1 MKWALKRLSAS
12 RFSRNFFSIFRA
24 NVFAQILAFASLPV
38 LSRLYNPTDFGV
50 LAAFLATLSV
60 LSAVATSRFDWCVP
74 NAPNKSTGA
83 ALVFLGLASLVVF
96 DLVVVLLLQ
105 IGADSMA
112 VSLMTT
118 DPKVAHSLGEA
129 YQLLPLA
136 VLGTGVLALFKG
148 WCVRE
153 NELLPVGRSSML
165 QSAVRVASA
174 IVGGVAGLGAI
185 GLVGANVASVWG
197 AALALTGVI
206 KGQDFGAPR
215 RFPARV
221 RLALRRFWKQAYWS
235 VAVSLLNALSLSM
248 PLVLVSYFYSAR
260 EAGWYSLMY
269 TVALGPVALMTTALS
284 QAYWAHA
291 AVLAKT
297 SEYRQLHDHFL
308 LTTRKLAVASIPV
321 TIGCAFAPTLIGPIF
336 GEEDW
341 AGAGYILFA
350 MTPMVVGTLIFSP
363 TNHLVVLERQASQ
376 LLADSLRIG
385 MVLVAFIGSS
395 ELRLDVT
402 YAVFA
407 SSLASLAGH
416 LLLFYVHFDEHK
428 RRLA

>member
-221 RLALRRFWKQAYWS
+221 SWR
-235 VAVSLLNALSLSM
+235 
-248 PLVLVSYFYSAR
+248 
-260 EAGWYSLMY
+260 
-269 TVALGPVALMTTALS
+269 
-284 QAYWAHA
+284 
-291 AVLAKT
+291 
-297 SEYRQLHDHFL
+297 
-308 LTTRKLAVASIPV
+308 
-321 TIGCAFAPTLIGPIF
+321 
-336 GEEDW
+336 
-341 AGAGYILFA
+341 
-350 MTPMVVGTLIFSP
+350 
-363 TNHLVVLERQASQ
+363 
-376 LLADSLRIG
+376 
-385 MVLVAFIGSS
+385 
-395 ELRLDVT
+395 
-402 YAVFA
+402 
-407 SSLASLAGH
+407 
-416 LLLFYVHFDEHK
+416 
-428 RRLA
+428 